1 MRDQLGSWTPGNWA
15 PDEISSWTPSVT
27 DQIKA
32 FLADNLFGGGR
43 EGYRSAGG
51 LTEGLSLLGVPG
63 AAMDAGDAA
72 GAFGKG
78 NFVEGGILSAAT
90 LASLVPVAGR
100 PVSKAL
106 RSLAGKRAP
115 AANPGPGAGEALG
128 LLGSVGKR
136 ATGAQP
142 LRTLI
147 SSQRYLDDAVVEGK
161 RRAKDYTVKLSPTF
175 TNDGEPVQVVLDG
188 HHALAAAKADG
199 VSPKFEVIDAQADDR
214 IGLLDR
220 GKIDDFLEATYQDSD
235 YYDLATG
242 RDFSWGE
249 VLAGKRAPAANPG
262 PGAGEG
268 LGAVAGALK
277 RVPFGGATP
286 PRLAVADL
294 RRQANIERF
303 GYDPNEIPPAP
314 TRAGIKAYHGS
325 PHDFDKFDL
334 SNIGTGE
341 GAQAYGHGM
350 YFAGAPDVS
359 RSYRDTLVRS
369 QGKDETYRIGKEDL
383 QDVYSRLSQKADS
396 MPASKAEAQYN
407 KMALL
412 EDLANDGDV
421 LAIRARAADGAY
433 DDATVAWFEKSIAP
447 KFNRSGALYE
457 VNINADP
464 EGLLDWDK
472 PLSEQSENVRAAL
485 ENLRRTWTTGASDPS
500 GNLIYNSLKENL
512 GGANQGQAAS
522 EALGRA
528 GIPGL
533 KYYDGMSRN
542 AGEGT
547 SNYVVFDDA
556 LIEILKKYGL
566 TGLLAGGGAT
576 YLATQPGGDP
586 KSGLLAPDL

>member
-1 MRDQLGSWTPGNWA
+1 MRDQLGG
-15 PDEISSWTPSVT
+15 
-27 DQIKA
+27 
-32 FLADNLFGGGR
+32 
-43 EGYRSAGG
+43 
-51 LTEGLSLLGVPG
+51 LLGNPG
-63 AAMDAGDAA
+63 YGDSFQQQYRDRNPRPPAWDKDAELAKAKAANDAQT
-72 GAFGKG
+72 
-78 NFVEGGILSAAT
+78 GILGWTTDYLRGLGLPEGTLSNLNSAAT
-90 LASLVPVAGR
+90 FAPVTSDILDIETAGDDIG
-100 PVSKAL
+100 KAYD
-106 RSLAGKRAP
+106 
-115 AANPGPGAGEALG
+115 NPTWRNVGGAG
-128 LLGSVGKR
+128 
-136 ATGAQP
+136 
-142 LRTLI
+142 
-147 SSQRYLDDAVVEGK
+147 
-161 RRAKDYTVKLSPTF
+161 
-175 TNDGEPVQVVLDG
+175 
-188 HHALAAAKADG
+188 LAAAMAAAGLIPG
-199 VSPKFEVIDAQADDR
+199 V
-214 IGLLDR
+214 
-220 GKIDDFLEATYQDSD
+220 
-235 YYDLATG
+235 
-242 RDFSWGE
+242 
-249 VLAGKRAPAANPG
+249 
-262 PGAGEG
+262 GEG

-464 EGLLDWDK
+464 EDMLDWDK
-472 PLSEQSENVRAAL
+472 PLEGQRAFDRLKVYWDDKVGDPDIILERMGIDPKTATGGDLMQIGFDVDAGSAL
-485 ENLRRTWTTGASDPS
+485 MKDVGVPGVKYLD
-500 GNLIYNSLKENL
+500 
-512 GGANQGQAAS
+512 
-522 EALGRA
+522 A
-528 GIPGL
+528 G
-533 KYYDGMSRN
+533 SRG

-566 TGLLAGGGAT
+566 SGLLAGGGAT
-576 YLATQPGGDP
+576 YLATQGGGNPNPGSRAP
-586 KSGLLAPDL
+586 VPDL